1 MKKKTD
7 SNLLRY
13 DYPSACAFYLGAII
27 VSLVCQALVA
37 FVAAGL
43 NGRFPNLTENGD
55 FNGAFMIIIQAANA
69 AFIYLFGKLRKRRL
83 NFTYFRGATDNK
95 PPRVV
100 DYVLPPVCALLLLI
114 GMYLPTLWFGYITKA
129 MGVPADAGAIAMDT
143 PSAIVMVV
151 IASVFLAPVC
161 EESIYRGVLLHG
173 LNERLTAVKAVLLSA
188 LAFTLMHMSP
198 LQIVFQFAMGVLCG
212 FIALKSKRLLPTIL
226 THACGNALALIVA
239 ATPLGNSL
247 AGCEAW
253 LVDNIAAA
261 FFITLGLFVGGGAAL
276 FALVRFGFGYGNK
289 AVKKPVTENVETENK
304 AAGDAG
310 APDASRDTENTADAT
325 DGANAGQAANAATD
339 GYDDADKR
347 AADTARGTAEEMRRR
362 DGRFKYFIGIGICLV
377 MVIIN
382 LVALVWT

>member
-1 MKKKTD
+1 MLKKKTD
-7 SNLLRY
+7 SNFLRY

-43 NGRFPNLTENGD
+43 NGKFPNLTENGD

-83 NFTYFRGATDNK
+83 NFTYFRGATDGK

-114 GMYLPTLWFGYITKA
+114 GMYLPTLWFGYIAKA

-173 LNERLTAVKAVLLSA
+173 LNERLTVVKAVLLSA

-276 FALVRFGFGYGNK
+276 FALVRFGFGYGSK
-289 AVKKPVTENVETENK
+289 AVKKSATENVETENK
-304 AAGDAG
+304 AADDAG
-310 APDASRDTENTADAT
+310 APDASLDTEN
-325 DGANAGQAANAATD
+325 NAATD
-339 GYDDADKR
+339 DDDADKR
-347 AADTARGTAEEMRRR
+347 AAEAARGTAEEMRRR
-362 DGRFKYFIGIGICLV
+362 DGRFK
-377 MVIIN
+377 
-382 LVALVWT
+382 